1 MRLINYIKHKIM
13 AFVDIFKDEN
23 DIDEKNVVGFISPL
37 TDNFCSSCNRIRV
50 TSNGMLYPC
59 LGDNG
64 SVNLKKALH
73 KNDSEIIKIIRNSI
87 YHKPEKH
94 FFNIKE
100 KAYVQDRFM
109 NTTGG

>member
-1 MRLINYIKHKIM
+1 MKFERKNTIEGREVYESM
-13 AFVDIFKDEN
+13 DFK
-23 DIDEKNVVGFISPL
+23 
-37 TDNFCSSCNRIRV
+37 T
-50 TSNGMLYPC
+50 T
-59 LGDNG
+59 
-64 SVNLKKALH
+64 
-73 KNDSEIIKIIRNSI
+73 DSEIIKIIRNSI